1 MTAGR
6 ASGFTPHRRIM
17 ATADTEATGVRL
29 VLVGSGTPVGAEVKR
44 RLAESALPVR
54 SAVLAEFDA
63 EDEEGGRKL
72 GEFRGEAVL
81 VDDVA
86 GIEFE
91 KFDLAIVCGPA
102 AECAAI
108 LGPAK
113 GAGMCIDLSGAARD
127 RDDATW
133 FLAGLQPQ
141 GTWPR
146 RGLVA
151 APQPA
156 AATLATLLAPLARE
170 RWLEGVVAIV
180 LAPASELGE
189 KAVEELYQQSVALL
203 NFSEFPRERL
213 GAQLAFNLLSWDRPS
228 RSDQMGMAEDL
239 SRDVARLLPSGG
251 PHVDVEL
258 LLAPTFHGYGYCL
271 HLRLA
276 KDIDTEKLKA
286 AFVAGGV
293 RVSPEGPASP
303 VEVMHDGI
311 TRVSRIRRVRP
322 ATHWIWAVADSL
334 GEGAAGNV
342 VRLAQHLATPMAAVG
357 TTGRRGRGASSRRSG
372 DTE

>member
-1 MTAGR
+1 MPNTGAEQ
-6 ASGFTPHRRIM
+6 A
-17 ATADTEATGVRL
+17 GVRL
-29 VLVGSGTPVGAEVKR
+29 VLVGSGTPLGAEVKR

-54 SAVLAEFDA
+54 DAVLAEFEA

-81 VDDVA
+81 VDAVA
-86 GIEFE
+86 GVEFE
-91 KFDLAIVCGPA
+91 RFDLAILCGAA
-102 AECAAI
+102 AECATI
-108 LGPAK
+108 LDSAMRA
-113 GAGMCIDLSGAARD
+113 GACIDLSGAARD
-127 RDDATW
+127 RKDTTW
-133 FLAGLQPQ
+133 FLAALQPQ
-141 GTWPR
+141 ASWPR
-146 RGLVA
+146 QGLIA

-156 AATLATLLAPLARE
+156 AATLATLLAPLARQN
-170 RWLEGVVAIV
+170 WLEGVAAIV

-203 NFSEFPRERL
+203 NFAEFPRERL

-228 RSDQMGMAEDL
+228 RSDQVGVADDL
-239 SRDVARLLPSGG
+239 SRDVARLLPAGG
-251 PHVDVEL
+251 AHVDVEL

-276 KDIDTEKLKA
+276 KDVDTEKLKA

-303 VEVMHDGI
+303 VEVMHDGV
-311 TRVSRIRRVRP
+311 TRVSRMRKVRP

-342 VRLAQHLATPMAAVG
+342 VRLAQHLATPLAAVG
-357 TTGRRGRGASSRRSG
+357 TASRRGRGASARRSG
-372 DTE
+372 DAE